1 MKAFV
6 AIALCMVAVRFVAAE
21 EAKPAPS
28 STPDAS
34 DENVPREFPGFT
46 EANTFRGV
54 IDDSDGYVNLR
65 SRPDAKAAI
74 VTKVKK
80 GEQFTFQRHE
90 YDPWCKVRLASGKI
104 GWMDAQRILLS
115 FTKDD
120 LPEKAEQGDD
130 MAELA
135 QHHGIDYYEVAQG
148 AVRGDDEARKKFFR
162 ISEFADGAAA
172 EEHEGILGVVIHLIG
187 DDALAAF
194 LRNQPVSFRVD
205 VRNSIEDDAV
215 TFPFRATGYLLHHF
229 PKTSKIFFRRELT
242 DWPSPD
248 GKYAVHK
255 VFSDEYTDEDSKV
268 TRAELVDK
276 ASGKRVFDLT
286 REDHGFGR
294 NREGDVEWAPD
305 SKGFLFSTSRTAHE
319 QEMKLFYLLGKS
331 FQKIE
336 LPQRDKPPTEPAP
349 EIGNAAYY
357 GESYEEI
364 HWQRPGVLICRT
376 YYIYK
381 KTGADGIASYLYR
394 AYERTMTIGADG
406 KITSEGKWLSPK
418 KGEE

>member
-1 MKAFV
+1 MKTFV
-6 AIALCMVAVRFVAAE
+6 AIALCIVAVRFVAGE

-34 DENVPREFPGFT
+34 DENVSREFLGFT
-46 EANTFRGV
+46 DANAFRGV

-80 GEQFTFQRHE
+80 GEQFTFERHE
-90 YDPWCKVRLASGKI
+90 YDPWCKVRLASGKT
-104 GWMDAQRILLS
+104 GWMDAQRILLF
-115 FTKDD
+115 FTNKD
-120 LPEKAEQGDD
+120 LPGKPEPGDEID
-130 MAELA
+130 QEAR
-135 QHHGIDYYEVAQG
+135 QNGIDYYEVTQG
-148 AVRGDDEARKKFFR
+148 AVRGDVEAQKKFFR
-162 ISEFADGAAA
+162 VSEFADGAGG
-172 EEHEGILGVVIHLIG
+172 EEHAGVLGIVLHLMG
-187 DDALAAF
+187 DDALSAF
-194 LRNQPVSFRVD
+194 LRTQPLSFQVS
-205 VRNSIEDDAV
+205 VRNSIEDDV
-215 TFPFRATGYLLHHF
+215 TWPFRPTGYLQRHF
-229 PKTSKIFFRRELT
+229 PKTAKIFFRRQLT

-349 EIGNAAYY
+349 EIGNAAYG
-357 GESYEEI
+357 GEGYEEI
-364 HWQRPGVLICRT
+364 HWQRPGVLICGIS
-376 YYIYK
+376 YIYK

-394 AYERTMTIGADG
+394 AYEITMTIGADG

>member
-1 MKAFV
+1 MKILLFLVCVAFGDV
-6 AIALCMVAVRFVAAE
+6 VAAQNQS
-21 EAKPAPS
+21 APS
-28 STPDAS
+28 ATPDAS
-34 DENVPREFPGFT
+34 DETVPREFLGMT
-46 EANTFRGV
+46 DANTFRGV
-54 IDDSDGYVNLR
+54 IDDPDGYVNLR
-65 SRPDAKAAI
+65 AKPNANSAI
-74 VTKVKK
+74 VAKVPK
-80 GEQFTFQRHE
+80 GERFTFQRHE
-90 YDPWCKVRLASGKI
+90 YDPWCRVKLASGKT

-120 LPEKAEQGDD
+120 LPGKPEEGDEID
-130 MAELA
+130 QEAR
-135 QHHGIDYYEVAQG
+135 HHGIDYYEVTQG
-148 AVRGDDEARKKFFR
+148 AVRGDVEARKKFFEV
-162 ISEFADGAAA
+162 SDYADGAGA
-172 EEHEGILGVVIHLIG
+172 EEHEGVLGIVVHLLG

-194 LRNQPVSFRVD
+194 LRSQPISFQVS
-205 VRNSIEDDAV
+205 VRNSIDDGV
-215 TFPFRATGYLLHHF
+215 TWPFRPTGYFLHHF

-286 REDHGFGR
+286 REDHGSGR

-305 SKGFLFSTSRTAHE
+305 SKGFLFSTSKAAHE
-319 QEMKLFYLLGKS
+319 QEMKLFYLLGNS

-349 EIGNAAYY
+349 EIGDAPYE
-357 GESYEEI
+357 GEGYEDI
-364 HWQRPGVLICRT
+364 HWQSPGVLICDT
-376 YYIYK
+376 FYIYK
-381 KTGADGIASYLYR
+381 KKTGANESPSYLYR
-394 AYERTMTIGADG
+394 NYERTMTIGADG
-406 KITSEGKWLSPK
+406 KITNAGKWLPPK

>member
-1 MKAFV
+1 MKFLLV
-6 AIALCMVAVRFVAAE
+6 FLCSTVAVVAATQPN
-21 EAKPAPS
+21 EAIPATSASP
-28 STPDAS
+28 S
-34 DENVPREFPGFT
+34 DETDSNSFH
-46 EANTFRGV
+46 GV
-54 IDDSDGYVNLR
+54 VDDPDGYVNLR
-65 SRPDAKAAI
+65 SKPNAKSAI
-74 VTKVKK
+74 VAKVQK
-80 GEQFTFQRHE
+80 GERFTFQRHE
-90 YDPWCKVRLASGKI
+90 YDPWCSVKLASGKT

-120 LPEKAEQGDD
+120 LPEKAEEGDD
-130 MAELA
+130 MAKVAER
-135 QHHGIDYYEVAQG
+135 HGIDYYGVAWV

-172 EEHEGILGVVIHLIG
+172 EEHEVVLGVVIHLIG

-194 LRNQPVSFRVD
+194 LRSQPIAFQVS

-215 TFPFRATGYLLHHF
+215 TFPFRSDGYLFHHF
-229 PKTSKIFFRRELT
+229 PKTWKIFFRRELT
-242 DWPSPD
+242 DWPSPN

-268 TRAELVDK
+268 TRAELLNK

-286 REDHGFGR
+286 REDHRFGR

-305 SKGFLFSTSRTAHE
+305 SKGFLFSTSRTANE
-319 QEMKLFYLLGKS
+319 QEMKLFYLLGES

-336 LPQRDKPPTEPAP
+336 LPQRDKPPTEQAP

-357 GESYEEI
+357 DQGYEEI
-364 HWQRPGVLICRT
+364 HWQRPGALSCDT
-376 YYIYK
+376 TYIYK
-381 KTGADGIASYLYR
+381 TTGADGSPSYLYR
-394 AYERTMTIGADG
+394 IYERTMTIGADG
-406 KITSEGKWLSPK
+406 KLNNEGKWLPRK